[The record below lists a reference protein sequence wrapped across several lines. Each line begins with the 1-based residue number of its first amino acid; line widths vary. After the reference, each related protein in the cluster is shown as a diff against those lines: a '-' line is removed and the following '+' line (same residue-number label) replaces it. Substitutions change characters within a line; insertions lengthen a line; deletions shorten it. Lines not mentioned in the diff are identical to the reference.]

1 MSLLVVTSSSHVCCK
16 WCGYAVNVVGY
27 AVNALDMLSLLRNE
41 VMEKKRCVKNYN
53 FCILKCDY
61 GE

>member
-16 WCGYAVNVVGY
+16 CCGYAVNG
-27 AVNALDMLSLLRNE
+27 LDMLLLLRNE

-53 FCILKCDY
+53 FCILKCDC